1 MQAYQESLSIYTNLN
16 DEAGQS
22 QTLNNLGIIHFN
34 QGDTERALAHFKR
47 SLALKERMGDRHG
60 QASTLNNIALLYE
73 KTGAPSLALD
83 HYEQSY
89 EILNTLEDPRAEIV
103 QENITHL
110 RELMSGGS

>member
-1 MQAYQESLSIYTNLN
+1 MPSHPPIRLVVAYTDNRVIGRDGAMPWHLPA
-16 DEAGQS
+16 D
-22 QTLNNLGIIHFN
+22 
-34 QGDTERALAHFKR
+34 LAHFKR

-89 EILNTLEDPRAEIV
+89 EILNTLEDPRADIV
-103 QENITHL
+103 QENIAHL
-110 RELMSGGS
+110 RTLMAGGTLPLP